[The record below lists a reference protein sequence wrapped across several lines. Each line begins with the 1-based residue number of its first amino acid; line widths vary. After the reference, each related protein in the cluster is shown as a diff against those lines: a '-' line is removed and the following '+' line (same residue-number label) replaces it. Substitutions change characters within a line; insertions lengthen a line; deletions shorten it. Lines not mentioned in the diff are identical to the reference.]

1 MKIAEYKQMMAYLTR
16 PKFNNGG
23 SVGSFVKPKKKPKEE
38 AEKVN
43 KARKEK
49 NFEKVKGALE
59 NPKEVKEM
67 IDKPKRGLVDEPGS
81 YGGEDAADYR
91 KYLDKLKPGSIIN
104 RQDILEKFDISP
116 STVTKI
122 VEDEYANKKFSFE
135 ELKRT
140 SKIKFTEAQ
149 QNLSQFLFGKPA
161 EELSPRQS
169 NKLRFGKYNKKT
181 ITNYRTK
188 QINAEKYD
196 KFALDNYDS
205 TYDELDRV
213 EQKRVRNKLPPAD
226 ETLGPRLKQERAN
239 KRMIDFQNKFLK
251 DNGRLPSETE
261 YRRGGFEYQTIKRGL
276 KEKIIKA
283 LSTEEA
289 RFLGATK
296 KLNEELLNLSKN
308 KSVQNIFKKGNPT
321 KTDLN
326 VMKRVLKT
334 KDDAF
339 AERRIY
345 QLAAAYSNEDPVPGI
360 RPKYIKNALNIMD
373 QSPYRTILR
382 AIAEKTIG
390 ESVGEPSLGAMKQKI
405 RKNPQYIFSGDYNI
419 DEPAGLRS
427 SVRRGST
434 PYGIFGQVIRAD
446 INKGAKKVFDSQ
458 KSVKERLLQEAIAS
472 KEPEKIDR
480 ALTKFNNL
488 VSDYEKKLNADV
500 APGEPKVRLF
510 RATLDSPNVSIKNFN
525 NLNPEYQKAFTEN
538 FKSQGYSFE
547 VPKDIN
553 TLPEIVEKTK
563 NPNTI
568 KRMQSL
574 AKKFAPRLLQVP
586 LIGGG
591 AYVAATRGPELAR
604 NLGLVDRDFE
614 QTAAVGDAPVTEK
627 PVSLGEKAIYGGAAM
642 LPFKKSRDF
651 LLRRILPGAFG
662 PTGLI
667 GMGLESGAYDLTNPM
682 GRVTAGAEAAFAPS
696 LVKGTVS
703 ATQGIKN
710 KAARRLAQ
718 QALNFGLPAKLALR
732 AARVLNPIG
741 IAALGGEALYNYGK
755 FVKSELD
762 DIKAMTPEK
771 REQYNVAEQEQM
783 GIAAAGGGLLKQA
796 GDRSGKPP
804 EAGPTPQGLAFL
816 KNNVKKL

>member
-1 MKIAEYKQMMAYLTR
+1 MKFSELKQAMDWR
-16 PKFNNGG
+16 RRVGFNGG
-23 SVGSFVKPKKKPKEE
+23 GYVKKKVLPQPKPKEE

-49 NFEKVKGALE
+49 TFEKAKPALE

-91 KYLDKLKPGSIIN
+91 KYLDKLKPGSVIN

-122 VEDEYANKKFSFE
+122 VEDEYANKKFTFE
-135 ELKRT
+135 KLKPPKT
-140 SKIKFTEAQ
+140 IKFTKAQ

-161 EELSPRQS
+161 EELSASQS
-169 NKLRFGKYNKKT
+169 IDLRSGKYNRKT

-188 QINAEKYD
+188 QINAKKYD
-196 KFALDNYDS
+196 KFALDNYGS
-205 TYDELDRV
+205 TYDELDRI
-213 EQKRVRNKLPPAD
+213 EQTRVRKKLPPSD
-226 ETLGPRLKQERAN
+226 ETLGPRLKKERAN
-239 KRMIDFQNKFLK
+239 QRMIDFQNKFLK
-251 DNGRLPSETE
+251 DNGRLPSQTE
-261 YRRGGFEYQTIKRGL
+261 YIRGGFEYQTIKRGL

-283 LSTEEA
+283 LSKKEA
-289 RFLGATK
+289 KFLGATR

-308 KSVQNIFKKGNPT
+308 NSVQNIFKKGNPT
-321 KTDLN
+321 KTDIN
-326 VMKRVLKT
+326 VMKRALKT

-360 RPKYIKNALNIMD
+360 KPKYIKNALNIMD

-446 INKGAKKVFDSQ
+446 INKGAKAVFDSQ
-458 KSVKERLLQEAIAS
+458 KSVKERLLKDAIAS
-472 KEPEKIDR
+472 KEPKKINK

-488 VSDYEKKLNADV
+488 VSNYEKKLNVDV

-568 KRMQSL
+568 RRMQSL
-574 AKKFAPRLLQVP
+574 AKNFAPRLLQVP

-604 NLGLVDRDFE
+604 KLGLVDRDFE
-614 QTAAVGDAPVTEK
+614 QTAAVGDGPVTEK
-627 PVSLGEKAIYGGAAM
+627 PVSLGEKATYAGAAM

-651 LLRRILPGAFG
+651 LLRRILPAAFS
-662 PTGLI
+662 PTSLVGF
-667 GMGLESGAYDLTNPM
+667 GTESGAYDLTNPM

-696 LVKGTVS
+696 LVKGTIG
-703 ATQGIKN
+703 ATQGIQN
-710 KAARRLAQ
+710 RNVRRLAQ
-718 QALNFGLPAKLALR
+718 RALNLGLPAKLAMR

-741 IAALGGEALYNYGK
+741 LATLAGEGAFQLGKLGLEQRRRMQ
-755 FVKSELD
+755 E
-762 DIKAMTPEK
+762 MTPEQ
-771 REQYNVAEQEQM
+771 RQLFDAEQQ
-783 GIAAAGGGLLKQA
+783 GISEFAAAGGGIAKLA
-796 GDRSGKPP
+796 GKPSGPPP
-804 EAGPTPQGLAFL
+804 ESGPTPQGLAFL
-816 KNNVKKL
+816 MKRGR

>member
-1 MKIAEYKQMMAYLTR
+1 MKITQYQQMMAYLMR
-16 PKFNNGG
+16 PKFNGG
-23 SVGSFVKPKKKPKEE
+23 GPVSGNFVKPKKKPEKEV
-38 AEKVN
+38 K
-43 KARKEK
+43 KRKKE
-49 NFEKVKGALE
+49 NFEKVKDALE
-59 NPKEVKEM
+59 NPDEVKKM

-91 KYLDKLKPGSIIN
+91 KYLDKLKSGSIIN

-239 KRMIDFQNKFLK
+239 KRMIDFQDQFLK
-251 DNGRLPSETE
+251 ENGRLPSQSE
-261 YRRGGFEYQTIKRGL
+261 YIRGGFEYNTVRRGL
-276 KEKIIKA
+276 EEKIVKA
-283 LSTEEA
+283 LSTKEA

-296 KLNEELLNLSKN
+296 QLNEELLNLSKN
-308 KSVQNIFKKGNPT
+308 NSVQNIFKKGNPT

-326 VMKRVLKT
+326 VMKRALKT

-360 RPKYIKNALNIMD
+360 KPKYIKNALNIMD

-390 ESVGEPSLGAMKQKI
+390 ESVGEPSLGAIKQKI
-405 RKNPQYIFSGDYNI
+405 RKNPQYVFSGDYNI

-434 PYGIFGQVIRAD
+434 PYGIFGQVVRAD
-446 INKGAKKVFDSQ
+446 INKGAKAVFDSQ
-458 KSVKERLLQEAIAS
+458 KSVKERLLKDAIVS

-480 ALTKFNNL
+480 ALTKFNKL
-488 VSDYEKKLNADV
+488 VSDYEKKLNVDV
-500 APGEPKVRLF
+500 APGEPRVRLF
-510 RATLDSPNVSIKNFN
+510 RATLDNPNISIKNFN

-568 KRMQSL
+568 RRMQSL
-574 AKKFAPRLLQVP
+574 AKNFAPRLLQVP

-591 AYVAATRGPELAR
+591 AYLAATKGPQLAR

-614 QTAAVGDAPVTEK
+614 QTAAIGDAPVTEK
-627 PVSLGEKAIYGGAAM
+627 PLSLGEKALYGGA
-642 LPFKKSRDF
+642 
-651 LLRRILPGAFG
+651 G
-662 PTGLI
+662 
-667 GMGLESGAYDLTNPM
+667 
-682 GRVTAGAEAAFAPS
+682 AGAAAVGTKTGRNILKRTGETIFD
-696 LVKGTVS
+696 KGIRPFGTR
-703 ATQGIKN
+703 
-710 KAARRLAQ
+710 AAGVGL
-718 QALNFGLPAKLALR
+718 ALNQVRK
-732 AARVLNPIG
+732 NIQS
-741 IAALGGEALYNYGK
+741 GE
-755 FVKSELD
+755 
-762 DIKAMTPEK
+762 
-771 REQYNVAEQEQM
+771 NVAD
-783 GIAAAGGGLLKQA
+783 AVVDPL
-796 GDRSGKPP
+796 
-804 EAGPTPQGLAFL
+804 
-816 KNNVKKL
+816 